1 MSKSYRTSW
10 AILKFEAYTTIDVK
24 YYYVIQFNLGF

>member
-1 MSKSYRTSW
+1 MSNGCRSSW
-10 AILKFEAYTTIDVK
+10 IILMFEEYTTIDVK

>member
-1 MSKSYRTSW
+1 MSKGCRAFW
-10 AILKFEAYTTIDVK
+10 IILKFEAYTAIDAK